1 VYGWQVNAVVVGRT
15 GFPFTCRSGVD
26 NSLTG
31 IGNDNCDQIS
41 AASARPAGA
50 NPLKQWFNTSAFKT
64 NAIGTYGDS
73 GRNNLRR
80 PGLINTNAS
89 VFRRFAISERV
100 QAELRVEAFNALNHP
115 NLNLF
120 FSASA
125 YTETLVLTSPTFGQ
139 ITYAQDPRLM
149 QIALKLRF

>member
-1 VYGWQVNAVVVGRT
+1 MT
-15 GFPFTCRSGVD
+15 FTCRSGVD

-41 AASARPAGA
+41 AESARPAGA
-50 NPLKQWFNTSAFKT
+50 SPLQKWFNTSAFKT
-64 NAIGTYGDS
+64 NAIGTYGDA

-89 VFRRFAISERV
+89 VFRHFPISERLR
-100 QAELRVEAFNALNHP
+100 AELRVEAFNALNHP

-120 FSASA
+120 FSSSA
-125 YTETLVLTSPTFGQ
+125 YQSTLALNSPTFGQ
-139 ITYAQDPRLM
+139 ITSAQDPRLL
-149 QIALKLRF
+149 QVALKLRF